1 MRLMVKFHFLYNN
14 CHMRNFLVF
23 LFFVA
28 IAFVLESCK
37 AIQKANMYAVSDDVK
52 LGRQVAGQIDAD
64 AQKYPVL
71 PEAGNEKAYGF
82 IREIRDNILNTG
94 RVQYRDQFAWEV
106 KIIKDDKVLNAFCTP
121 GGHIYVYTGL
131 IKFLDTEDEL
141 AGVMGHEIAHAA
153 MRHST
158 RQMTKMLPLSLLASV
173 IGQKYNQEQIA
184 QVTSAVI
191 GLSFSRE
198 HETEAD
204 EWSVNYLCKTK
215 YNAAGAA
222 GFFRKIQG
230 KGGKTPE
237 FLSTHP
243 NPENRVQKIEQK
255 ATKNGCSVQNTNDT
269 RYATIKSLL

>member
-1 MRLMVKFHFLYNN
+1 MRKTGILLMVVALS
-14 CHMRNFLVF
+14 
-23 LFFVA
+23 FVIDA
-28 IAFVLESCK
+28 CK
-37 AIQKANMYAVSDDVK
+37 SIQKANMYSVSDDVK
-52 LGRQVAGQIDAD
+52 LGQQVAGQINGDG
-64 AQKYPVL
+64 QNYPIL
-71 PEAGNEKAYGF
+71 PEAGNEKVYGF

-94 RVQYRDQFAWEV
+94 RVVYRDQFSWEV

-158 RQMTKMLPLSLLASV
+158 RQMTKMMPLSILASV

-215 YNAAGAA
+215 YNSAGAA
-222 GFFRKIQG
+222 GFFKKIQG

-243 NPENRVQKIEQK
+243 NPENRVQKIEAK
-255 ATKNGCSVQNTNDT
+255 ARKNGCSLQNTSDS
-269 RYATIKSLL
+269 RYAMIKSLL